1 MTKVR
6 ELIALH
12 DDSEV
17 CRTSQDAI
25 EFVGRRWVGVVL
37 IAGYLGARRFSEYR
51 RFSAGI
57 SDRMLTQRLRELEH
71 RGLLERTVIPT
82 MPVQIT
88 YAPTPRGQGLVR
100 ALQPLVEWWVVASS
114 LHDRGPSGS
123 RPSRTV
129 KRP

>member
-1 MTKVR
+1 MAKVR

-12 DDSEV
+12 DDSQV

-100 ALQPLVEWWVVASS
+100 ALQPLVDWWVQSS
-114 LHDRGPSGS
+114 LHDRRVPGKPAV
-123 RPSRTV
+123 P
-129 KRP
+129 